1 MDYFLPEMNIL
12 TRKIWFIRVVMGYVP
27 PLAIALLSLGCEA
40 IEKNLSPLP
49 SIPIPN
55 QSPQP
60 LISPE
65 SVTTAQMEAEIRRG
79 INQVRQK
86 NGLQALKDNQKLAQ
100 VARKYSRQMAE
111 QNFFSHTGADG
122 STPQERVLRDGII
135 YSAVGENLF
144 TSQNVP
150 RPVPAAI
157 EGWMKSPGH
166 RENILRPVFTE
177 TGVGV
182 WREGNTY
189 YVTQLFLRPFP

>member
-1 MDYFLPEMNIL
+1 MNQLPK
-12 TRKIWFIRVVMGYVP
+12 KICLLWV
-27 PLAIALLSLGCEA
+27 AIALLSIGCEQ
-40 IEKNLSPLP
+40 ITEQLPPLP
-49 SIPIPN
+49 NIEIPT
-55 QSPQP
+55 SQP
-60 LISPE
+60 PEPLVSPE
-65 SVTTAQMEAEIRRG
+65 SATAAEMEAAIRRG

-86 NGLQALKDNQKLAQ
+86 NGLSPLKDNQKLAQ
-100 VARKYSRQMAE
+100 VARKYSRQMSE
-111 QNFFSHTGADG
+111 QKFFSHTGADG

-144 TSQNVP
+144 KSQNVP

>member
-1 MDYFLPEMNIL
+1 MNRLPQKL
-12 TRKIWFIRVVMGYVP
+12 YLVWV
-27 PLAIALLSLGCEA
+27 AIALSSTGCEQ
-40 IEKNLSPLP
+40 ITKQLPPLP
-49 SIPIPN
+49 NIDIPLS

-60 LISPE
+60 LITPE
-65 SVTTAQMEAEIRRG
+65 SATTAQIEAEIRRG

-86 NGLQALKDNQKLAQ
+86 NGLQPLKDHPKLAQ

-122 STPQERVLRDGII
+122 SAPQERVTRDGIL
-135 YSAVGENLF
+135 YSVVGENLF
-144 TSQNVP
+144 KSQNVP